1 MSVGGTQ
8 RTARTER
15 RENAI
20 SVIAGDI
27 SAMFSPADPGGT
39 PTPLDPEGNLR
50 LSTGDLVRVRMSG
63 FEPGT
68 TVEAWLFSTPVLLGT
83 AVVNDAGRVDKT
95 FTIPAGTPEGAHR
108 IALKARTTDNKDA
121 SIGIGV
127 IVGDW
132 KAENNMSTVLIV
144 GAVCLAVLGALLLP
158 AVTRRRRREA

>member
-1 MSVGGTQ
+1 MSLGGAQ
-8 RTARTER
+8 RTAQTER
-15 RENAI
+15 KNNSI
-20 SVIAGDI
+20 SVIAGGI
-27 SAMFSPADPGGT
+27 SAMFSSADPNGT
-39 PTPLDPEGNLR
+39 PTPLDPEGNIR
-50 LSTGDLVRVRMSG
+50 VSTGDLVRVRMSG

-108 IALKARTTDNKDA
+108 IALKARTYDKQDA

-132 KAENNMSTVLIV
+132 QAEDNMSTLLIV

-158 AVTRRRRREA
+158 AVSRRRRRQA